1 MLRHDDCFNVLPGL
15 PKNSVDLILTDPP
28 YAISKDSNF
37 DRISE
42 TTPESMARKYN
53 YSTDFGE
60 WDRDEIDLDR
70 LFRESYR
77 ILRKGGTMILFYD
90 IWKANL
96 VKEAAKKACFKQPRI
111 CQWVKSNPMPVNSK
125 SNYLSNSVEF
135 FFTFVK
141 AGKPTFNSEYD
152 SGIYNFPFSNGN
164 QRKDFYHP
172 TQKPISL
179 ITSILLKHS
188 NPGDLVLDP
197 FAGSGTLGEACLENG
212 RRFLLVEREAEY
224 CEIIRKR
231 LNKHGGC
238 QYNAYEENNGS

>member
-1 MLRHDDCFNVLPGL
+1 MLYNEDCFSVFPRIS
-15 PKNSVDLILTDPP
+15 KNSVDLIFTDPP
-28 YAISKDSNF
+28 YAISKESNF
-37 DRISE
+37 DKIAE
-42 TTPESMARKYN
+42 TTPDEMAKKYN

-60 WDRDEIDLDR
+60 WDKSEIDLEK
-70 LFRESYR
+70 LFKESYR
-77 ILRKGGTMILFYD
+77 MLKKGGTMIIFYD

-96 VKEAAKKACFKQPRI
+96 VKEAAKKASFKQPRI

-152 SGIYNFPFSNGN
+152 NGIYNFPFSNGN

-188 NPGDLVLDP
+188 NPGDLVMDP
-197 FAGSGTLGEACLENG
+197 FAGSGTLGKACQESG
-212 RRFLLVEREAEY
+212 REFILVEREAEY

-231 LNKHGGC
+231 LNKT
-238 QYNAYEENNGS
+238 EDI